1 MRSKTVRGFTLL
13 EIMIVVAIIGIIG
26 AIAYPSYQ
34 DSVRRGRRADA
45 RAVLLEAA
53 QFMERFATQN
63 MTTGYADPPAPAPTA
78 QAGLNAQRLN
88 RSPKDGTTIYYVIAL
103 SNQAQNTFTL
113 TATPQATGGQ
123 NKDKCGG
130 ATGPSLGLTQG
141 GVKQVNGATTAALV
155 QACWQ

>member
-1 MRSKTVRGFTLL
+1 MRLKTMKGFTLI
-13 EIMIVVAIIGIIG
+13 EVMIVVAIIGIIG

-53 QFMERFATQN
+53 QFMERRATENLQA
-63 MTTGYADPPAPAPTA
+63 GYNNVA
-78 QAGLNAQRLN
+78 QADLNTARLG

-103 SNQAQNTFTL
+103 SGQTPAGNTFTL

-130 ATGPSLGLTQG
+130 ASGPNLGLTQG

>member
-1 MRSKTVRGFTLL
+1 MRLNTVKGFTLL

-34 DSVRRGRRADA
+34 DSVRKGRRADA

-53 QFMERFATQN
+53 QFMERRATENLQAGYNNATQAN
-63 MTTGYADPPAPAPTA
+63 LNTA
-78 QAGLNAQRLN
+78 RLS

-130 ATGPSLGLTQG
+130 VTGPTLGLTQG
-141 GVKQVNGATTAALV
+141 GVKQVNGVTTAALV